1 MGTKDPYLS
10 SSGKIDFRIQC
21 TISMWEKIDPHPHQV
36 KPIPVQVLW
45 QVCFI
50 AQHLPPDSV
59 FLCALADM
67 IIIAFFFL
75 LRPGEYTDAPS
86 DTFPFRSMYVQLSI
100 DDRRLDIAMCSLAEL
115 SQARFASLT
124 FTDQKNGVRG
134 EVTGLACSGDPYPC
148 PVLALILIRHITHLW
163 ANSAS
168 SNTPIVRVF
177 HHPNS
182 PSKSKVTP
190 AVITKQLR
198 QAVQFLGP
206 DLGFLLLDVLAQS
219 LRAAGATA
227 LLVARVDTGII
238 RFLGRWRSD
247 EMLRYLYLQAA
258 PIMANYARLMLQSEY
273 TLIPN

>member
-1 MGTKDPYLS
+1 M
-10 SSGKIDFRIQC
+10 
-21 TISMWEKIDPHPHQV
+21 
-36 KPIPVQVLW
+36 
-45 QVCFI
+45 
-50 AQHLPPDSV
+50 
-59 FLCALADM
+59 
-67 IIIAFFFL
+67 
-75 LRPGEYTDAPS
+75 
-86 DTFPFRSMYVQLSI
+86 
-100 DDRRLDIAMCSLAEL
+100 
-115 SQARFASLT
+115 
-124 FTDQKNGVRG
+124 
-134 EVTGLACSGDPYPC
+134 
-148 PVLALILIRHITHLW
+148 
-163 ANSAS
+163 
-168 SNTPIVRVF
+168 
-177 HHPNS
+177 
-182 PSKSKVTP
+182 P